1 MTFSYIENWDSNA
14 LRWLNSAVGHF
25 SWFDKLVSI
34 LAVWT
39 IYTVPIILVGCWF
52 YSKYMKRAT
61 LQMVLTGVL
70 AWPVFN
76 KLFAHFIW
84 SRPRPYSA
92 TNISVKELIFH
103 RPDYSFPS
111 DHATLL
117 AALTVT
123 AWLLGFRKLGWLF
136 FTIGIIVA
144 TTRMV
149 AGVHYPLDIVAG
161 VMVGAAFAFLV
172 NALKAP
178 LTRFIYDPIIKI
190 AKKLRLA

>member
-1 MTFSYIENWDSNA
+1 MINIIANWDSA
-14 LRWLNSAVGHF
+14 VLQWFNSAVGHF
-25 SWFDKLVSI
+25 VWFDKLVSI
-34 LAVWT
+34 LAVWS
-39 IYTVPIILVGCWF
+39 IYVVPLILLGCWF

-61 LQMVLTGVL
+61 LQMLLVAIL

-92 TNISVKELIFH
+92 SNLNVKELVFH

-117 AALTVT
+117 AALTVS
-123 AWLLGFRKLGWLF
+123 AWLLGYKKLGWAFLI
-136 FTIGIIVA
+136 IGIIVA
-144 TTRMV
+144 LSRVV

-161 VMVGAAFAFLV
+161 VFVGTIFAFLV
-172 NALKAP
+172 NTLKTP
-178 LTRFIYDPIIKI
+178 LTKYIYDPILKALKKIK
-190 AKKLRLA
+190 LA